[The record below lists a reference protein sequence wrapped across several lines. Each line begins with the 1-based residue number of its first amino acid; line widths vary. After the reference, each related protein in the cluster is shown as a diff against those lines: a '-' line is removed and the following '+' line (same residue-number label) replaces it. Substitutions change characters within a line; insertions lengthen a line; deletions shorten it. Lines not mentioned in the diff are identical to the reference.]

1 MLAHTGHVVDEFT
14 YISYPVNRNLQEGD
28 LELIKEFTKVGA
40 NPRNVAKILTDT
52 KNANFTTK
60 SARNLMDKA
69 KQKVK

>member
-1 MLAHTGHVVDEFT
+1 MDEFT
-14 YISYPVNRNLQEGD
+14 YNSYSVNRNLQEGD